1 MSPPI
6 NRRFFHSRFVRRL
19 TTLSGGFV
27 LGQLLILASSPILTR
42 LFTPAEFGVYA
53 VFTALTGIFGNVLSM
68 RYELAVPIAKSDR
81 DAAALAALA
90 VFSVVASCALT
101 VPIAWLGADWLARK
115 TEMPE
120 LSSLLWAVPL
130 TIVALSTAE
139 SASYWSVYRGTFGIN
154 ATARLVQSA
163 VQSALQVLFG
173 LLGFAGGGM
182 VMGYAAGYVVRVAFM
197 AVSFS
202 RADRLLLASPQWS
215 AVIGNARRNWQY
227 PAFSAPSALLE
238 ASTQLMLPIFLAMLF
253 GPTMAGLFALGQRL
267 MGLPIRLFAQ
277 AARQVFLGEAAERE
291 PAAIFGLFKKASLL
305 FFGLG
310 VIGMAPVL
318 FAGPTLFALLFGE
331 PWRAAGEIV
340 QLLVPLYLVRFVV
353 TPVSQTLN
361 ILGRQKLHLVSSSVD
376 MALMLTTFAATW
388 LLDLPPM
395 VAVLLFSLGSTAAY
409 SLYFLLAWQ
418 VARHHRN
425 ALPPATRPEGAT
437 GPGRVRIRPGR
448 TTRPHAISTTP
459 RQGRH
464 RPASASRQ
472 CWSGRQCRSR

>member
-27 LGQLLILASSPILTR
+27 LGQLLIFASSPILTR

-81 DAAALAALA
+81 DAAALAAMA

-101 VPIAWLGADWLARK
+101 VPVAWLGADWLARK

-182 VMGYAAGYVVRVAFM
+182 VMGYAAGYVVRIAFM

-425 ALPPATRPEGAT
+425 ALPPATRPDAQPQPV
-437 GPGRVRIRPGR
+437 PGE
-448 TTRPHAISTTP
+448 
-459 RQGRH
+459 
-464 RPASASRQ
+464 
-472 CWSGRQCRSR
+472 